1 MWMRREKKKKAECR
15 MHGLS
20 EFPVEWTREFVAVS
34 ACRRS
39 DIRHPPE
46 GLTDSLGMAQ
56 FDSQSPAQPS
66 TTTPSRPGPAD
77 LANQPSH
84 RHETIFG
91 SHLKRHAELF
101 KIYADASRG
110 EQRTTKE

>member
-1 MWMRREKKKKAECR
+1 MGCQNFLLN
-15 MHGLS
+15 GPTSSLLS
-20 EFPVEWTREFVAVS
+20 VHAGELLYGT
-34 ACRRS
+34 
-39 DIRHPPE
+39 PE

-66 TTTPSRPGPAD
+66 TTKPQNPGPAD
-77 LANQPSH
+77 LAKQPSH